1 MEPYLAQYGA
11 IVDKETL
18 LTEYREE
25 IGDRNTYLERR
36 FAKEYPVEKEKW
48 DRLKEDAAAAAEC
61 DGMIIPL
68 VASLVPFVYGIY
80 LFFQYGKNSPG
91 YTNADAYCL
100 IWAVMMGVVIWLKG
114 KGQRFFVGLIL
125 PGAAAFVAAAIVDM
139 WYAEDMSPVP
149 LLPWFCMALPV
160 LLLLSCVKEARLGL
174 KTKQREKERDEYRQQ
189 TILPIQAKLAV
200 EVRKKWITQVGEENL
215 IELGSIN

>member
-1 MEPYLAQYGA
+1 M
-11 IVDKETL
+11 
-18 LTEYREE
+18 
-25 IGDRNTYLERR
+25 
-36 FAKEYPVEKEKW
+36 
-48 DRLKEDAAAAAEC
+48 
-61 DGMIIPL
+61 
-68 VASLVPFVYGIY
+68 
-80 LFFQYGKNSPG
+80 
-91 YTNADAYCL
+91 
-100 IWAVMMGVVIWLKG
+100 
-114 KGQRFFVGLIL
+114 
-125 PGAAAFVAAAIVDM
+125 
-139 WYAEDMSPVP
+139 P